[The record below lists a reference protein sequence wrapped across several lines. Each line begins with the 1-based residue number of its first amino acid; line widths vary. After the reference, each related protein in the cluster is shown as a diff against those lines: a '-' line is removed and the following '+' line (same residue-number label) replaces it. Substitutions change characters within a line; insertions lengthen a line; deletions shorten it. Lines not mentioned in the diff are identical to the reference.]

1 VRRGVVPLQYG
12 RCLLWGHQLMLRD
25 QQVVGDLEGKLLF
38 FLFGSDSLGL
48 RRHQR
53 VAPEFTINP
62 SIGLEYTLR
71 DPKNLEK
78 WELFKNFEEAKT
90 GPSPDNRGGSASPL
104 PRGIVRFLT
113 YSYEGRGRGLRGLDA
128 AERVMLLSA

>member
-1 VRRGVVPLQYG
+1 MSRKTAHESSCLVVVATILGLHHVPVVDGLACRFARPRDLYEVSRLGSYGFRCRVRREDERELVRRGVVPLQYG

-53 VAPEFTINP
+53 VAPESTIN
-62 SIGLEYTLR
+62 
-71 DPKNLEK
+71 
-78 WELFKNFEEAKT
+78 
-90 GPSPDNRGGSASPL
+90 
-104 PRGIVRFLT
+104 
-113 YSYEGRGRGLRGLDA
+113 
-128 AERVMLLSA
+128 